1 METRIFDRPVAVLS
15 TDGKHS
21 ELFSRGER
29 IKNMKRIRHRIM
41 FEPVDT
47 HRVAGTYAMD
57 WSDFEMATTAV
68 REARA

>member
-1 METRIFDRPVAVLS
+1 METRMFDRPVAVLS

-29 IKNMKRIRHRIM
+29 VTNVKRIRHRVM

-47 HRVAGTYAMD
+47 HRLAGTYAMD
-57 WSDFEMATTAV
+57 WIDFEMATTAI
-68 REARA
+68 REAHA